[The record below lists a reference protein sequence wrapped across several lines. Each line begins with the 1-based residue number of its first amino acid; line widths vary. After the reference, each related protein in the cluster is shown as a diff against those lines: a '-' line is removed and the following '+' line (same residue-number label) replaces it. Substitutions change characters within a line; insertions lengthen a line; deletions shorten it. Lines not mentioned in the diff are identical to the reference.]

1 MGEGSKLQQP
11 GEKVR
16 RAIAWV
22 AECLSDNPEKDRCVL
37 IREAEIRFDL
47 SPAECDFLDRNFRV
61 NRTPETFS

>member
-1 MGEGSKLQQP
+1 MGEGNNLQPP

-47 SPAECDFLDRNFRV
+47 SPAECEFLDRNFRV
-61 NRTPETFS
+61 SRPPGTFS